1 MRRSWTERLNKAFRI
16 AITAVHAPCF
26 KKNKSRSVRN
36 AQKQLADR
44 AAFCTAYI
52 NEALF
57 PGTACTNS
65 S

>member
-1 MRRSWTERLNKAFRI
+1 MRRSWTERLNKALRI
-16 AITAVHAPCF
+16 AISAVHAPCL

-57 PGTACTNS
+57 PGTVCTNS